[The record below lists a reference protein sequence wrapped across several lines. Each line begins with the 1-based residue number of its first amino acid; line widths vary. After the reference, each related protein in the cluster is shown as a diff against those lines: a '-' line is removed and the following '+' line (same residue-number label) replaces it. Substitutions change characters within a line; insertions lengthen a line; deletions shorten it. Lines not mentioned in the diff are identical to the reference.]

1 MPYHAG
7 SCVMCGACEKR
18 CPYGLPIRDMLEGVG
33 QGVRVLNMG
42 RWDMG
47 WDTLLVMYAPFLLG
61 LAAFALIALAVWP
74 RPPRWVRVSAGV
86 LGSALLLWALWAYVF
101 RPVFAP

>member
-1 MPYHAG
+1 
-7 SCVMCGACEKR
+7 
-18 CPYGLPIRDMLEGVG
+18 
-33 QGVRVLNMG
+33 MG

-47 WDTLLVMYAPFLLG
+47 WDPLLVMYAPFLLG
-61 LAAFALIALAVWP
+61 LAAFALIALAVCP

>member
-1 MPYHAG
+1 
-7 SCVMCGACEKR
+7 
-18 CPYGLPIRDMLEGVG
+18 
-33 QGVRVLNMG
+33 MG

-47 WDTLLVMYAPFLLG
+47 WDTLLVMY
-61 LAAFALIALAVWP
+61 
-74 RPPRWVRVSAGV
+74 VSAGV

>member
-1 MPYHAG
+1 
-7 SCVMCGACEKR
+7 
-18 CPYGLPIRDMLEGVG
+18 
-33 QGVRVLNMG
+33 MG

-86 LGSALLLWALWAYVF
+86 LGSALLLWDLWAYVF

>member
-1 MPYHAG
+1 
-7 SCVMCGACEKR
+7 MCGACEKR
-18 CPYGLPIRDMLEGVG
+18 CPYGLPIRDMLEAWPRCSGTEHGPVG
-33 QGVRVLNMG
+33 Y
-42 RWDMG
+42 G

>member
-1 MPYHAG
+1 
-7 SCVMCGACEKR
+7 
-18 CPYGLPIRDMLEGVG
+18 
-33 QGVRVLNMG
+33 MG

-74 RPPRWVRVSAGV
+74 RPPSWVRVSAGEQ
-86 LGSALLLWALWAYVF
+86 GSAHLLMAQWAYVF